1 MNYYVYYKMS
11 EAQVRALSS
20 SVEKLFE
27 TVKRETGVQ
36 GRWMRRRDDP
46 STYMEVYEG
55 VRDEFGF
62 EALLEREARGFGI
75 ERRIE
80 RFVLCSELKS

>member
-1 MNYYVYYKMS
+1 MNYYVYYKLS
-11 EAQVRALSS
+11 EAQVRSLSS

-27 TVKRETGVQ
+27 KVKRETGVQ

-55 VRDEFGF
+55 VRDEARF
-62 EALLEREARGFGI
+62 EALLEQESRSFGI
-75 ERRIE
+75 ERRVE